1 MDMFDGFVFLEEKK
15 KSLIPILCQ
24 YDFLSALTAAF
35 SITSWRKNR
44 GAQESCLA
52 LNSAM
57 VENTEWGRKTI
68 FTPNDLEE
76 FFQLLY
82 PILKTTP
89 YDDPVLPDFGE
100 IKLNYRSKYYSVIT
114 GTGHTAPIFSALQ
127 FLEKISES
135 ACMDAY
141 TDSLLCYSDYC
152 IDFLKAKNTPINE
165 DFSLHPQFESP
176 TFDYYENVKDFMTEE
191 KWTGLGTPLLSML
204 AAESNEIVRSHFFSY
219 NDHYYPLFNPSL
231 VIDYQ
236 TKILLTRPDR
246 ELHSIVI
253 SSLADKLASI
263 YDSHDIKT
271 DHTIRKPLL
280 LDNKQPLLDNKKS
293 FAYLEDSNLIVFLD
307 CGNEHRIEEEISAI
321 YKAHTEDGLS
331 IVDLEARIPGKG
343 YKAYHVDKECKLS
356 IICFDEHINVD
367 QPRIVLRGRE
377 EKRIYTAIDLMY
389 MLMFSSE
396 VSQIAEFDSDE
407 KNSESQ
413 VLSWGG
419 ASDYFTVF
427 LSEKGFISKGAIE
440 YSNVYSEVD
449 TSAAHIFSHYLELG
463 GVFPFHLSSTIFADP
478 ECWNVICDDNSV
490 YQFTRKVKALPGG
503 ALFKYDNGCSVFLS
517 YNFFSILKESNITQS
532 RLSLDMFRA
541 VTEKFFIE
549 YHQDLSAIPP
559 LANTLVQFC
568 CHSLSNQ
575 NPEHYVCCQK
585 AKVSSNKLVVDF
597 EVNSS
602 NLYLVNERKEE
613 AIDSSKLSELLS
625 FAKWII
631 YLQNSS
637 DLCFHTDSDTKLI
650 VEDDYR
656 IDVELGENYSQ
667 TFEKESQR
675 RIIAEPFN
683 LRGDNTDRDFFE
695 KVANAFY
702 EDLGVHFKVLESVL
716 HHLSDSSFSHDN
728 VEFDEIAP
736 NVIKAKAT
744 DVLNDYLS
752 FVVENVPVE
761 DVKSAYDFLTI
772 VPGQLKTI
780 CDTTH
785 PILPIWERE
794 KRNHCFAVRPIYM
807 SNNDYIYSPIIMEE
821 VRKRWIEGFLQ
832 FYPPFEIGLERTC
845 TALYAWKNNYEH
857 LFSSEVEVL
866 LKESGCEYAK
876 HDVDLRR
883 EDRRGNHPTIDVLG
897 DYDVIGL
904 NTTQKRIFIIEC
916 KVLQPI
922 GSVFEH
928 SNQQKRFFTKEKFD
942 EKFQKRIDYFSKV
955 AMSFFANHG
964 YDTEGFTINP
974 YMVVNKVFSSYYKH
988 VQFPIVTFD
997 ELKREIQL

>member
-1 MDMFDGFVFLEEKK
+1 M
-15 KSLIPILCQ
+15 
-24 YDFLSALTAAF
+24 
-35 SITSWRKNR
+35 
-44 GAQESCLA
+44 
-52 LNSAM
+52 
-57 VENTEWGRKTI
+57 
-68 FTPNDLEE
+68 
-76 FFQLLY
+76 
-82 PILKTTP
+82 
-89 YDDPVLPDFGE
+89 
-100 IKLNYRSKYYSVIT
+100 
-114 GTGHTAPIFSALQ
+114 
-127 FLEKISES
+127 
-135 ACMDAY
+135 
-141 TDSLLCYSDYC
+141 
-152 IDFLKAKNTPINE
+152 
-165 DFSLHPQFESP
+165 
-176 TFDYYENVKDFMTEE
+176 
-191 KWTGLGTPLLSML
+191 
-204 AAESNEIVRSHFFSY
+204 
-219 NDHYYPLFNPSL
+219 
-231 VIDYQ
+231 
-236 TKILLTRPDR
+236 
-246 ELHSIVI
+246 
-253 SSLADKLASI
+253 
-263 YDSHDIKT
+263 
-271 DHTIRKPLL
+271 L

-517 YNFFSILKESNITQS
+517 YERRDATEIVRKIQESVVSHLEQAIRTLERDRLHIL
-532 RLSLDMFRA
+532 L
-541 VTEKFFIE
+541 
-549 YHQDLSAIPP
+549 LSA
-559 LANTLVQFC
+559 LATEQLSVNLNRTGATLTEDIEEGERIK
-568 CHSLSNQ
+568 SLEKSTQ
-575 NPEHYVCCQK
+575 LSEK
-585 AKVSSNKLVVDF
+585 AKMRKSALLYLI
-597 EVNSS
+597 ET